1 MVDNSLHLTA
11 PPSLHSHSYGQIID
25 FTDHTNQHGIVP
37 IFDRSESL
45 EGKRIGSNM
54 KIQHTSLSDGSTRFP
69 KLEECAHFHYDFV
82 ELGQLQLQLCEED
95 QENYHHRGNEEGELQ
110 FMLRVMSKDKT
121 WNIRR
126 SYDNFRMLDK
136 QLHKCIFDRRFSH
149 LPELGSQSDIS
160 NITETEMQELLQKY
174 LKRFSSIAGSM
185 IYCGSILNWLEMDN
199 RGNRLLAVDDSGI
212 NTPAIAAAHAIRRYN
227 AQAADEISLE
237 VGDIVS
243 VIDKPPPEDTI
254 WWRGKRGF
262 EVGFFPSECV
272 EVIRDKVPQS
282 MASRIPPPIRKP
294 SSGPVKRGNTW
305 NEGAASSTTT
315 ASTTAMSSSTNTVLR
330 KHSNFIS
337 FLQRFFFTRP
347 ARNQLK
353 RSGIVKE
360 RVFGC
365 DLGEH
370 LLNSGHDV
378 PLVLKCCAEVIE
390 KQGIIDGIYR
400 LSGINSNI
408 QKLRLAFD
416 EDRMPTLTDETYLQD
431 IHSISSLLKM
441 YFRELPNPLLTYQLY
456 DKFAKAVQAE
466 DKLHLIHDVVQQLPP
481 PHYRTTEYL
490 IRHLARVAAF
500 GTETGMHSKNLA
512 IVWAPNLLRSK
523 ELELGGGVAALQG
536 VSIQAV
542 VTEFLICYADLIFS
556 DKMPSYSSPE
566 LRQSQKKPRPKS
578 LAISTPTRLLTLE
591 EARERVL
598 SSHNVPSQKYID
610 VGGGPEKLPPKYH
623 TVLDLPGYKKK
634 SRDASSMTTLNKPKK
649 SPVSGWKS
657 FFSKSRTSSVK
668 QKVRKSSLQGSLYDT
683 DGISSVCP
691 SKAITEEDVH
701 NWKKRRLRCA
711 KSAESL
717 LSLSSHKNS
726 VSSSSSNPR
735 GFIDPGMVVNL
746 YTGEDRNRIWQHKR
760 SLSSDASTGLRH
772 HDLLPFYNCSH
783 KEATASAVDFRT
795 LPQHDASNEDS
806 GSSSSSDSDAE
817 KDPIQI
823 RNIHGDVHQSFIRG
837 DSTRRAVTYRKT
849 SSAPSTPQQ
858 QTRQII
864 SEKSK
869 TQEELGNE
877 SDSDNS
883 MDDFYEDNQDLYQMK
898 LVKSAEFSQPLD
910 LDNFQLMSK
919 SDGFLVASSA
929 ADNDT
934 RRNLTD
940 QGMNKNLIAPS
951 FIQWKDGPAET
962 LPNSGH
968 GLNTGQ
974 RQAYYSRFHDYAEI
988 DESQISAPES
998 VVERTT
1004 KEYSLKKKEK
1014 ELELKAGTMSKKDGH
1029 VDEVPTSKDS
1039 APESTTQLRSD
1050 LLSAIAKLE
1059 DSISPISYMQKD
1071 MCKCLSVPSD
1081 IGKSL
1086 ENVNFGSQSDLMSG
1100 VSISE
1105 LSQSVDSISVN
1116 DSTDFNLSCTFAANP
1131 SLCTDS
1137 ATAIDLCKQINKAFT
1152 NSMKPTRESPEKG
1165 TRKSTSDIPNLV
1177 EGEKEPSK
1185 MVRFKQGSNSLDE
1198 RKSCPETKNEGD
1210 QTSSNKSAEQ
1220 VGHVGQLSSSVSD
1233 NCVRREKKSNVE
1245 PTKRYSHHILEHP
1258 KPESVNPLF
1267 IVESP
1272 PSLESLN
1279 SFTQMLK
1286 FYDPEEVKH
1295 MMAESS
1301 DYWSRHSQT
1310 TSEDNQTASSPT
1322 SNILPLAHIEES
1334 NQLSPLENNTMMGE
1348 SKEHTPLS
1356 SPSTICKS
1364 PVEGRA
1370 KDLDLSDDNDKDD
1383 SLKESNSS
1391 LQRTFDG
1398 NSFEDFSNETLKQLE
1413 DTMESDIMVRSLPPE
1428 SSLTDSLLKPK
1439 TSQSIPGSFKDKT
1452 QSEINLSRSSRKLSS
1467 DISKDQLDSA
1477 SDSAYTSETPSVK
1490 RWESME
1496 VNPSLDSVLVLSPRP
1511 VITVPR
1517 PDSESS
1523 VPNFDSNQSSCD
1535 QLSVKD
1541 SSETL
1546 ISSPHSP
1553 LSMKNIYGNNR
1564 PPQSSVADLDSI
1576 LNMSKEE
1583 LEDAEKIILAGDD
1596 IGASRQ
1602 IPLAS
1607 PEVSGISD
1615 QSEQDQSSEE
1625 KSLNSQTDSHQHSNS
1640 KETSKGFGALKKS
1653 STIPVL
1659 GQPQKEAM
1667 TDHKMCESNKPLS
1680 QPTSPIK
1687 SPSHKEGIEKLR
1699 RSFIADRK
1707 EFVSQ
1712 NSKSPPNEN
1721 EESEINLG
1729 SKDTNVS
1736 RKDPVCKGLDKAGDK
1751 ITVHKETVKPE
1762 ENKKIPEANKSKDKT
1777 VSKDTAKSGDNKTI
1791 GKDMAK
1797 SGDNKTV
1804 AKDTSKSGDS
1814 KNVGKDT
1821 SKSGETKITGKDTA
1835 KSGDSKTVG
1844 KDTAKAKD
1852 KKMSEISKSGD
1863 SKIVGKDT
1871 TKSGDTKAVSKET
1884 TKTGDSKT
1892 VGKEATKLS
1901 KRETNQKP
1909 SSDPKKTVSGGQK
1922 EEKSHSIGSELQSS
1936 SNRLCQI
1943 SPPEEEVLIQ
1953 IRPTLKRSSS
1963 PRRRLIEKMKK
1974 DTEIHEKRPSVS
1986 EEIISASNLAAAACG
2001 KSCRPQQNT
2010 TPQQIPQSTTGSN
2023 LTCDDDEDDGT
2034 DFSKARS
2041 LDSLLSNLK
2050 TKPKSESKSQR
2061 NDAFRCNMTSSSSDV
2076 LRGQSKSSM
2085 GTATSSDLEV
2095 IHDPEMTDSVF
2106 LENCAVDVRER
2117 KESRAGKKCAT
2128 NIAKN
2133 VVDGSS
2139 NRSSLDE
2146 SVLQVAAERHTAFE
2160 AAKDGCSI
2168 QQYNTASLKYPKAK
2182 KLQNL
2187 KEFFEHEELKNRP
2200 NYNRSA
2206 SSPSNPNSPTCP
2218 RYQRQYRESGK
2229 KRESSRKDS
2238 MSPSRSREREA
2249 TKSTAKSKTDTNSQ
2263 GRSPTPSA
2271 HSPTPSAHSP
2281 TPSSRSTTPSGRSP
2295 TPSGRSPTPSGRKPA
2310 ALEKWQ
2316 RAESHERDGKQTWE
2330 MGVDYVLCKSPK
2342 SKSESSAG
2350 HSTPKGTAY
2359 RMRTG
2364 SESSASDVDVK
2375 SPPPQR
2381 AKDRQRKAVRNV
2393 EQSKSDTSDSESK
2406 HSFSE
2411 MECIG
2416 EEQVPRRK
2424 RKDSIKELRNYFEG
2438 KQAAGTEPINI
2449 GGGNNNNINSSVFT
2463 SSCSELSS
2471 HSVSA
2476 EKIDPMAYMSKSL
2489 TCESTTVV
2497 PRRAARSRVKSL
2509 SPVCGQSDLKSDD
2522 ELSHKGSSRFSLDF
2536 SGYTTR
2542 PHVEGIVRPQPVRL
2556 GPKPFYGAKT

>member
-1 MVDNSLHLTA
+1 M
-11 PPSLHSHSYGQIID
+11 
-25 FTDHTNQHGIVP
+25 
-37 IFDRSESL
+37 
-45 EGKRIGSNM
+45 
-54 KIQHTSLSDGSTRFP
+54 
-69 KLEECAHFHYDFV
+69 
-82 ELGQLQLQLCEED
+82 
-95 QENYHHRGNEEGELQ
+95 
-110 FMLRVMSKDKT
+110 
-121 WNIRR
+121 
-126 SYDNFRMLDK
+126 
-136 QLHKCIFDRRFSH
+136 
-149 LPELGSQSDIS
+149 
-160 NITETEMQELLQKY
+160 
-174 LKRFSSIAGSM
+174 
-185 IYCGSILNWLEMDN
+185 
-199 RGNRLLAVDDSGI
+199 
-212 NTPAIAAAHAIRRYN
+212 
-227 AQAADEISLE
+227 
-237 VGDIVS
+237 
-243 VIDKPPPEDTI
+243 
-254 WWRGKRGF
+254 
-262 EVGFFPSECV
+262 
-272 EVIRDKVPQS
+272 
-282 MASRIPPPIRKP
+282 
-294 SSGPVKRGNTW
+294 
-305 NEGAASSTTT
+305 
-315 ASTTAMSSSTNTVLR
+315 
-330 KHSNFIS
+330 
-337 FLQRFFFTRP
+337 
-347 ARNQLK
+347 
-353 RSGIVKE
+353 
-360 RVFGC
+360 
-365 DLGEH
+365 
-370 LLNSGHDV
+370 
-378 PLVLKCCAEVIE
+378 
-390 KQGIIDGIYR
+390 
-400 LSGINSNI
+400 
-408 QKLRLAFD
+408 
-416 EDRMPTLTDETYLQD
+416 
-431 IHSISSLLKM
+431 
-441 YFRELPNPLLTYQLY
+441 
-456 DKFAKAVQAE
+456 
-466 DKLHLIHDVVQQLPP
+466 
-481 PHYRTTEYL
+481 
-490 IRHLARVAAF
+490 
-500 GTETGMHSKNLA
+500 
-512 IVWAPNLLRSK
+512 
-523 ELELGGGVAALQG
+523 
-536 VSIQAV
+536 
-542 VTEFLICYADLIFS
+542 
-556 DKMPSYSSPE
+556 
-566 LRQSQKKPRPKS
+566 
-578 LAISTPTRLLTLE
+578 
-591 EARERVL
+591 
-598 SSHNVPSQKYID
+598 
-610 VGGGPEKLPPKYH
+610 
-623 TVLDLPGYKKK
+623 
-634 SRDASSMTTLNKPKK
+634 
-649 SPVSGWKS
+649 
-657 FFSKSRTSSVK
+657 
-668 QKVRKSSLQGSLYDT
+668 
-683 DGISSVCP
+683 
-691 SKAITEEDVH
+691 
-701 NWKKRRLRCA
+701 
-711 KSAESL
+711 
-717 LSLSSHKNS
+717 
-726 VSSSSSNPR
+726 
-735 GFIDPGMVVNL
+735 
-746 YTGEDRNRIWQHKR
+746 
-760 SLSSDASTGLRH
+760 
-772 HDLLPFYNCSH
+772 
-783 KEATASAVDFRT
+783 
-795 LPQHDASNEDS
+795 
-806 GSSSSSDSDAE
+806 
-817 KDPIQI
+817 QI

-883 MDDFYEDNQDLYQMK
+883 MDDFYEDNQDFYQMK

-940 QGMNKNLIAPS
+940 QSMNKNLIAPS

-962 LPNSGH
+962 LPNTGH
-968 GLNTGQ
+968 ILNTGQ

-1004 KEYSLKKKEK
+1004 KEGSLKKIEK
-1014 ELELKAGTMSKKDGH
+1014 ELELEAGTKSKKDGH

-1152 NSMKPTRESPEKG
+1152 NSLKTTHESPEKG

-1185 MVRFKQGSNSLDE
+1185 MVRFKQGSSSLDE
-1198 RKSCPETKNEGD
+1198 HKSCTESKDEGD
-1210 QTSSNKSAEQ
+1210 QSSSNKNTDQ

-1233 NCVRREKKSNVE
+1233 NCVRREKKPNVE

-1279 SFTQMLK
+1279 SFTQMLR

-1301 DYWSRHSQT
+1301 DYWSRHSQA
-1310 TSEDNQTASSPT
+1310 SSDNNQTASSPT
-1322 SNILPLAHIEES
+1322 SNTLRLAHIEET
-1334 NQLSPLENNTMMGE
+1334 NQLSPLENNTVMGG
-1348 SKEHTPLS
+1348 SKEHTPVS

-1364 PVEGRA
+1364 PIEGRS

-1398 NSFEDFSNETLKQLE
+1398 NSLEDFSNETLKQLD
-1413 DTMESDIMVRSLPPE
+1413 DTMDSDIMVRSLPPE

-1452 QSEINLSRSSRKLSS
+1452 QSEINISRSSGKLSP
-1467 DISKDQLDSA
+1467 DINKGQPDA
-1477 SDSAYTSETPSVK
+1477 VSDSTPSVK

-1511 VITVPR
+1511 VITAPR

-1583 LEDAEKIILAGDD
+1583 LENAEKIILAGDN
-1596 IGASRQ
+1596 IGASHQ

-1625 KSLNSQTDSHQHSNS
+1625 KNSNSQIDSQHQHCNS
-1640 KETSKGFGALKKS
+1640 KEISKGFGALKKS

-1667 TDHKMCESNKPLS
+1667 TDNKMNESNKPLS

-1712 NSKSPPNEN
+1712 NSKSPSNEN
-1721 EESEINLG
+1721 EESETNSS
-1729 SKDTNVS
+1729 SKDTNIS
-1736 RKDPVCKGLDKAGDK
+1736 KKDPACKGLDKAGDK
-1751 ITVHKETVKPE
+1751 ITVNKERVKPE
-1762 ENKKIPEANKSKDKT
+1762 ENKKIPEANKSKD
-1777 VSKDTAKSGDNKTI
+1777 NKNV

-1797 SGDNKTV
+1797 SGDNKNVAKDMAKLGDNKTA

-1821 SKSGETKITGKDTA
+1821 SKSGETKITSKDTA
-1835 KSGDSKTVG
+1835 KSEDSKVVG
-1844 KDTAKAKD
+1844 KDMAKKD
-1852 KKMSEISKSGD
+1852 KKMSEVSKSGD

-1884 TKTGDSKT
+1884 MKTGDGKI
-1892 VGKEATKLS
+1892 VGKETTKLN

-1909 SSDPKKTVSGGQK
+1909 SSDTKKIVSGGPK
-1922 EEKSHSIGSELQSS
+1922 EEKSHSAGSELQSS

-1974 DTEIHEKRPSVS
+1974 DTETPEKRPSVT
-1986 EEIISASNLAAAACG
+1986 EETISASNVATAACG
-2001 KSCRPQQNT
+2001 KSCRPQHNT
-2010 TPQQIPQSTTGSN
+2010 TRQQIPQSTAGSN
-2023 LTCDDDEDDGT
+2023 LTGNAGNEDKDDDGT
-2034 DFSKARS
+2034 DFDKARS

-2187 KEFFEHEELKNRP
+2187 KEFFEHEEMKNRP

-2229 KRESSRKDS
+2229 KRESGRKDS
-2238 MSPSRSREREA
+2238 MSPSRSRERES
-2249 TKSTAKSKTDTNSQ
+2249 TKSTTKSKTDTNSQ

-2350 HSTPKGTAY
+2350 HKGTAY

-2364 SESSASDVDVK
+2364 SESSASDVDIK

-2381 AKDRQRKAVRNV
+2381 AKDRQRKAVRNA

-2438 KQAAGTEPINI
+2438 KQASGTEPISI
-2449 GGGNNNNINSSVFT
+2449 GTGNSNNNTINSSVFT